1 MRLIR
6 FREKHD
12 DRVFVYSTGLEKQL
26 ILAQMAQERLQ
37 DGTWYDDENGSD
49 QVDLLKPMA
58 HLSDAERIGQLLEK
72 LFDPSKRTDAS
83 KAHKLGELT
92 YYLGQVER
100 WMGGRRHYEYEDW
113 DERPVD
119 TLELKCHQGS
129 VCRNTHRED

>member
-26 ILAQMAQERLQ
+26 ILAQVAQERLQ

-49 QVDLLKPMA
+49 QVDLLKPTA
-58 HLSDAERIGQLLEK
+58 HLSDAERISQLLEK
-72 LFDPSKRTDAS
+72 LFDPSKR
-83 KAHKLGELT
+83 KWEHEPPNKYLELI
-92 YYLGQVER
+92 QR

-129 VCRNTHRED
+129 VRRNTNRED

>member
-26 ILAQMAQERLQ
+26 ILAQVAQERLQ

-83 KAHKLGELT
+83 KAYKLGELT

-100 WMGGRRHYEYEDW
+100 WMGGRRQYEYEDW
-113 DERPVD
+113 DEQPVD
-119 TLELKCHQGS
+119 TLELKCYQGS
-129 VCRNTHRED
+129 VCRNTNRED